1 MYNLNVLWPRVVPMI
16 PKTMSGHF
24 EDEDGE
30 ARLTRVNTEDKPAQG
45 HDQGDEDNVITHN

>member
-16 PKTMSGHF
+16 PMTMSGHY